1 MGKLKIYTKTGDK
14 GETSLFGGIRVLKY
28 NLRVE
33 AYGTVDELNSAIG
46 IAIAEIQNSKFKIQ
60 NYKSKVKSELVKIQN
75 DLFDIG
81 SMLASPD
88 SKRILN
94 LKQRVETFEVLIDQ
108 LTSEIPELSHFILPG
123 GGRAGSQ
130 LHFCRTVCRRAERR
144 IVELSQKEQVEA
156 SIIQY
161 FNRLSDL
168 LFVMARFA
176 NHKEKKKEIIWKNK
190 T

>member
-1 MGKLKIYTKTGDK
+1 M
-14 GETSLFGGIRVLKY
+14 V
-28 NLRVE
+28 
-33 AYGTVDELNSAIG
+33 
-46 IAIAEIQNSKFKIQ
+46 
-60 NYKSKVKSELVKIQN
+60 
-75 DLFDIG
+75 FDIG

-161 FNRLSDL
+161 FNRLSDF

>member
-1 MGKLKIYTKTGDK
+1 MERLMSSIVRLG
-14 GETSLFGGIRVLKY
+14 SQ
-28 NLRVE
+28 
-33 AYGTVDELNSAIG
+33 S
-46 IAIAEIQNSKFKIQ
+46 QKFKIQ
-60 NYKSKVKSELVKIQN
+60 KSKVKSELVKIQN

-144 IVELSQKEQVEA
+144 IVE
-156 SIIQY
+156 
-161 FNRLSDL
+161 
-168 LFVMARFA
+168 
-176 NHKEKKKEIIWKNK
+176 
-190 T
+190 